1 MRSRIVTFIIS
12 LFLWL
17 LLSFSLDL
25 QHICIGII
33 VAFLVAYM
41 MGDMFTNEPVK
52 WFQPRRYFWFVF
64 YLGVF
69 IWECLKANI
78 DVAIRVL
85 HPKLPINP
93 GIVRVKTSLKTET
106 AITFLANSITLTPG
120 TFSVDIDEEEGYLYI
135 HWIDV
140 KTKDIEEASRLI
152 VNKFERIL
160 KEVFE

>member
-1 MRSRIVTFIIS
+1 
-12 LFLWL
+12 LWL

-152 VNKFERIL
+152 VKKFEQIL

>member
-12 LFLWL
+12 LFLWV

-52 WFQPRRYFWFVF
+52 WFQLKRYFWFVF